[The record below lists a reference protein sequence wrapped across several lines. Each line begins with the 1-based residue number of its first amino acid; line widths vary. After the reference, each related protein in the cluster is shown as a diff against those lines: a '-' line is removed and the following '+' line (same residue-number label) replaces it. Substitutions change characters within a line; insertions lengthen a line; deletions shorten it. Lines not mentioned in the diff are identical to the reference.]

1 MSTRF
6 RESLYR
12 RTLHKNG
19 SQHQTPKVDYIS
31 EWNKAHTV
39 YIYNIYIYIFIHI
52 YIYIYIFIERFVI
65 FQALPQFSGKPLC
78 SFILLGSMPFSLAK
92 SYNYSIL
99 FLQLSPVEKT
109 LNWFYIYIY
118 IFVNIPLLMQS
129 FKHQIPI
136 PVFFFGC
143 CCSRRFHAE
152 VAMAPRSTAA
162 TSSND
167 PDGHHSKWTRLG
179 GSMVV
184 GWNSTMCPSSAN

>member
-6 RESLYR
+6 RESLHL

-19 SQHQTPKVDYIS
+19 SQHQTPIVDYIS

-39 YIYNIYIYIFIHI
+39 YIYNIISIYVYI
-52 YIYIYIFIERFVI
+52 YIYIYSLNVSFF

-109 LNWFYIYIY
+109 LNWFYIRDILYPLYIS
-118 IFVNIPLLMQS
+118 L
-129 FKHQIPI
+129 
-136 PVFFFGC
+136 C
-143 CCSRRFHAE
+143 
-152 VAMAPRSTAA
+152 
-162 TSSND
+162 
-167 PDGHHSKWTRLG
+167 
-179 GSMVV
+179 
-184 GWNSTMCPSSAN
+184 